1 MSNEGNKILIMLPEY
16 KTSVKKVDNEEKMA
30 GLAVFTDDIQMD
42 GVLTAIPVRST
53 ISYGK
58 ILKIT
63 VPPLPRGYYFISA
76 KDIVKENV
84 CNIIVSDW
92 PVFADKEVH
101 YKGETIGLVVGPDKK
116 MCFDLAT
123 MIHAKYK
130 EYEPVY
136 EMKNSY
142 VHKEF
147 VKGDVSKF
155 KNAKRVYSEE
165 FETGYQEQV
174 YLEPQGML
182 VYMENGQIVVKA
194 SMQCPFY
201 IHKAICRTLGCKEDK
216 VRVIQPAVGG
226 AFGGKEHYP
235 SLMGAQLATA
245 IYKIKKPIKMFFDR
259 KEDITFTT
267 KRHPSKTEISAYLDD
282 KDNII
287 GLDIHVGIDGG
298 AYIGCSMVVLSRA
311 LIASTNTYTFEN
323 VKISGDAYCTNKVPS
338 AAFRG
343 FGSPQS
349 IFAVEMFMAHLADFL
364 HVSSDDL
371 KNKYL
376 VKTGDITSTN
386 GIFRDEIILKEL
398 INKAKEMSDY
408 DRKKKEYSKPC
419 SNKGIGISTF
429 LHGCGFTG
437 SGESTII
444 NAQLKIKKSKD
455 GIVTFYT
462 SQVDFGQGNLTTLK
476 RIVVDTLGIPED
488 RVIYNHPDTN
498 ETLSTGPT
506 AASRTIIIVGGLAA
520 KAAKHLKEIWKDG
533 EEQEIVEPY
542 VGPSYIKWDEDTMQG
557 DAYPG
562 YAWGVN
568 IIEVEFNPLTY
579 EVNVIGCWSTY
590 DVGHAID
597 ERILVGQADGG
608 LAQALG
614 WAYFENEV
622 MENGVFKQRTLG
634 DYIIPTM
641 LDLPK
646 METAFIDNPFPYGA
660 FGAKGAGE
668 LTFVGGAPAF
678 CVAVE
683 QAINRKINK
692 IPANPEYLMELIENG
707 N

>member
-1 MSNEGNKILIMLPEY
+1 MIQEY
-16 KTSVKKVDNEEKMA
+16 KTSVKKVDNEEKMSGMA
-30 GLAVFTDDIQMD
+30 IFTGDIQMD
-42 GVLTAIPVRST
+42 EAYFAIPVRST
-53 ISYGK
+53 VSYGK
-58 ILKIT
+58 LLKID
-63 VPPLPRGYYFISA
+63 VPDLPKNYFFISS

-101 YKGETIGLVVGPDKK
+101 YKGETIGLIVGPNKEK
-116 MCFDLAT
+116 CLELASLV
-123 MIHAKYK
+123 KGEYE

-147 VKGDVSKF
+147 KKGNPDKVF
-155 KNAKRVYSEE
+155 ANAKRTFSES
-165 FETGYQEQV
+165 FTTGYQEQV

-182 VYMENGQIVVKA
+182 MYLDGDKITIKA

-201 IHKAICRTLGCKEDK
+201 IKKAVVRTLGCSEDK

-235 SLMGAQLATA
+235 SLMAAQLATA
-245 IYKIKKPIKMFFDR
+245 IVKIKKPLKMIFDR

-267 KRHPSKTEISAYLDD
+267 KRHPSKTKITAYLDD
-282 KDNII
+282 KDNIL
-287 GLDIHVGIDGG
+287 GVNIHVGIDGG

-311 LIASTNTYTFEN
+311 LIACNNTYTFDN
-323 VKISGDAYCTNKVPS
+323 VIVSGDAYCTNKVPS

-349 IFAVEMFMAHLADFL
+349 IFAMELFMNHLADFL
-364 HVSSDDL
+364 HVNQFDL
-371 KNKYL
+371 RNKYL
-376 VKTGDITSTN
+376 VKTGDITPTN
-386 GIFRDEIILKEL
+386 GIYRDPIIVKEL
-398 INKAKEMSDY
+398 MDKAMEMSDY
-408 DRKKKEYSKPC
+408 KRKVKEYAKPG
-419 SNKGIGISTF
+419 SNRGIGMSTF

-444 NAQLKIKKSKD
+444 NAQLKMKKDKN
-455 GIVTFYT
+455 GVVTFYT
-462 SQVDFGQGNLTTLK
+462 SQVDFGQGNRTTLK

-488 RVIYNHPDTN
+488 KVIYDAPDTN
-498 ETLSTGPT
+498 VTLSTGPT
-506 AASRTIIIVGGLAA
+506 AASRTIIIVGGLVA
-520 KAAKHLKEIWKDG
+520 KAAKHLKAIWKDG
-533 EEQEIVEPY
+533 EDQEIVEPY

-568 IIEVEFNPLTY
+568 VVEVSFDPITY
-579 EVNVIGCWSTY
+579 EVNIEGCWSTY

-614 WAYFENEV
+614 WAYLEKEV
-622 MENGVFKQRTLG
+622 AENGEFKQKTLS
-634 DYIIPTM
+634 DYVIPTM
-641 LDLPK
+641 MDLPN
-646 METAFIDNPFPYGA
+646 METAIIDNPFPYGA

-668 LTFVGGAPAF
+668 LTFAGGAPAF
-678 CVAVE
+678 AIALE
-683 QAINRKINK
+683 QAIKHKIHD
-692 IPANPEYLMELIENG
+692 IPATPEYIMEVLKDED
-707 N
+707 

>member
-1 MSNEGNKILIMLPEY
+1 MLPKY
-16 KTSVKKVDNEEKMA
+16 ITSVKKVDNEEKMSGMA
-30 GLAVFTDDIQMD
+30 IFTGDIRMD
-42 GVLTAIPVRST
+42 NALFAIPVRST
-53 ISYGK
+53 ISHGK
-58 ILKIT
+58 LVKIDM
-63 VPPLPRGYYFISA
+63 PSLPRGYYFISA

-84 CNIIVSDW
+84 CNIIASDW
-92 PVFADKEVH
+92 PVFADKKIN

-116 MCFDLAT
+116 KCLDLAS
-123 MIHAKYK
+123 MIHGVYR
-130 EYEPVY
+130 EFTPVY

-147 VKGDVSKF
+147 AKGNPELFKGASKVF
-155 KNAKRVYSEE
+155 SEE

-174 YLEPQGML
+174 YLEPQAML
-182 VYMENGQIVVKA
+182 MYYEKGKITVKA

-201 IHKAICRTLGCKEDK
+201 IHKAICRTLGCSEDK
-216 VRVIQPAVGG
+216 VRVVQPAVGG

-235 SLMGAQLATA
+235 SLMAAQLATA
-245 IYKIKKPIKMFFDR
+245 IVKIKKPIKMIFDR

-267 KRHPSKTEISAYLDD
+267 KRHPSKTQISAYMDD

-287 GLDIHVGIDGG
+287 GVKIHVGIDGG

-311 LIASTNTYTFEN
+311 LIAATNTYTFEN
-323 VKISGDAYCTNKVPS
+323 VQISGDAYCTNKVPS

-349 IFAVEMFMAHLADFL
+349 IFAMELFMNHLADFL
-364 HVSSDDL
+364 HVNHL
-371 KNKYL
+371 ELRQKYL

-386 GIFRDEIILKEL
+386 GIFRDPIILDKL
-398 INKAKEMSDY
+398 MNRAFEMSDY
-408 DRKKKEYSKPC
+408 KRKVKEYSKPG
-419 SNKGIGISTF
+419 SLRGIGYSSF

-444 NAQLKIKKSKD
+444 NAQLKIKKDKND
-455 GIVTFYT
+455 IVTFYT
-462 SQVDFGQGNLTTLK
+462 SQVDFGQGNKTTLK

-488 RVIYNHPDTN
+488 HVIYDAPDTDK
-498 ETLSTGPT
+498 TLSTGPT

-520 KAAKHLKEIWKDG
+520 KAAQHLKEIWVSGK
-533 EEQEIVEPY
+533 EQEIVEPY
-542 VGPSYIKWDEDTMQG
+542 VGPSYIKWDEDHMQG

-568 IIEVEFNPLTY
+568 VIEVSVDPITY
-579 EVNVIGCWSTY
+579 EVNIEGCWSTY

-597 ERILVGQADGG
+597 ERIMIGQADGG

-614 WAYFENEV
+614 WAYLEKEV
-622 MENGVFKQRTLG
+622 MENGVFKQRTLS
-634 DYIIPTM
+634 DYIIPTA

-646 METAFIDNPFPYGA
+646 METEFIDNPFPYGA

-668 LTFVGGAPAF
+668 LTFVGGAPAL
-678 CVAVE
+678 CSAIE
-683 QAINRKINK
+683 MAINRKIHK
-692 IPANPEYLMELIENG
+692 IPASPEYIMELIEHED
-707 N
+707 

>member
-1 MSNEGNKILIMLPEY
+1 MIQEY
-16 KTSVKKVDNEEKMA
+16 KTSVKKVDNEEKMSGMA
-30 GLAVFTDDIQMD
+30 IFTGDIQMD
-42 GVLTAIPVRST
+42 EAYFAIPVRST
-53 ISYGK
+53 VSYGK
-58 ILKIT
+58 LLKID
-63 VPPLPRGYYFISA
+63 VPDLPKNYFFISA

-84 CNIIVSDW
+84 CNIIASDW

-101 YKGETIGLVVGPDKK
+101 YKGETIGLIVGPNKEN
-116 MCFDLAT
+116 CLELASLVRGE
-123 MIHAKYK
+123 YV

-147 VKGDVSKF
+147 KKGNPDELFAK
-155 KNAKRVYSEE
+155 AKRSFSET
-165 FETGYQEQV
+165 FTTGYQEQV

-182 VYMENGQIVVKA
+182 MYLDGDKITIKA

-201 IHKAICRTLGCKEDK
+201 IKKAVVRTLGCSEDK

-235 SLMGAQLATA
+235 SLMAAQLATA
-245 IYKIKKPIKMFFDR
+245 IVKIKKPLKMIFDR

-267 KRHPSKTEISAYLDD
+267 KRHPSKTKITAYLDD
-282 KDNII
+282 KDNIL
-287 GLDIHVGIDGG
+287 GVNIHVGIDGG

-311 LIASTNTYTFEN
+311 LIACNNTYTFDN
-323 VKISGDAYCTNKVPS
+323 VIVSGDAYCTNKVPS

-349 IFAVEMFMAHLADFL
+349 IFAMELFINHLADFL
-364 HVSSDDL
+364 HVNQLDL
-371 KNKYL
+371 RNKYL
-376 VKTGDITSTN
+376 VKTGDITPTN
-386 GIFRDEIILKEL
+386 GIYRDPIILKEL
-398 INKAKEMSDY
+398 MDKAMEMSDY
-408 DRKKKEYSKPC
+408 KRKVIEYAKPG
-419 SNKGIGISTF
+419 SNRGIGMSTF

-444 NAQLKIKKSKD
+444 NAQLKMKKDKD
-455 GIVTFYT
+455 GVVTFYT
-462 SQVDFGQGNLTTLK
+462 SQVDFGQGNRTTLK

-488 RVIYNHPDTN
+488 KVIYDAPDTDV
-498 ETLSTGPT
+498 TLSTGPT
-506 AASRTIIIVGGLAA
+506 AASRTIIIVGGLVA

-533 EEQEIVEPY
+533 EDQEIVEPY

-568 IIEVEFNPLTY
+568 IVEVSFDPITY
-579 EVNVIGCWSTY
+579 EVNIEGCWSTY

-614 WAYFENEV
+614 WAYLEKEV
-622 MENGVFKQRTLG
+622 AENGEFKQKTLS
-634 DYIIPTM
+634 DYVIPTIM
-641 LDLPK
+641 DLPN
-646 METAFIDNPFPYGA
+646 METAIIDNPFPYGA

-668 LTFVGGAPAF
+668 LTFAGGAPAF
-678 CVAVE
+678 VIALE
-683 QAINRKINK
+683 QAIKHKIHD
-692 IPANPEYLMELIENG
+692 IPATPEYIMEVLKDED
-707 N
+707 

>member
-1 MSNEGNKILIMLPEY
+1 MIPKY
-16 KTSVKKVDNEEKMA
+16 DTSVKKVDNEEKMSGMA
-30 GLAVFTDDIQMD
+30 IFTGDIRMDDA
-42 GVLTAIPVRST
+42 LFAIPVRST

-58 ILKIT
+58 ILKIN
-63 VPPLPRGYYFISA
+63 VPGLPKGYYFISA

-84 CNIIVSDW
+84 CNIIASDW
-92 PVFADKEVH
+92 PVFADKETH
-101 YKGETIGLVVGPDKK
+101 YKGETIGLIVGPDKK
-116 MCFDLAT
+116 VAIDLAT
-123 MIHAKYK
+123 MVHADYE

-147 VKGDVSKF
+147 NKGNPELF
-155 KNAKRVYSEE
+155 KNAHKVFSES

-182 VYMENGQIVVKA
+182 IWLDGKKITIKA

-201 IHKAICRTLGCKEDK
+201 IKNAVIRTLGCKPEK

-235 SLMGAQLATA
+235 SLMAAQLATA
-245 IYKIKKPIKMFFDR
+245 IVKIKKPIKMIFDR
-259 KEDITFTT
+259 KEDITYTT
-267 KRHPSKTEISAYLDD
+267 KRHPSKTEISAYLDKNND
-282 KDNII
+282 II
-287 GLDIHVGIDGG
+287 GMKIHVGIDGG

-311 LIASTNTYTFEN
+311 LIACTNTYTFDN
-323 VKISGDAYCTNKVPS
+323 VAISGDAYCTNKVPS

-349 IFAVEMFMAHLADFL
+349 IFAMELFINHLADYL
-364 HVSSDDL
+364 HVNALDL
-371 KNKYL
+371 RNKYL

-386 GIFRDEIILKEL
+386 GIFRDKIILKEL
-398 INKAKEMSDY
+398 MNKAMEMSDY
-408 DRKKKEYSKPC
+408 KRKLKEYSKPN
-419 SNKGIGISTF
+419 SYRGIGMTTF

-444 NAQLKIKKSKD
+444 NAQLKIKKDKK

-462 SQVDFGQGNLTTLK
+462 SQVDFGQGNRTTLK

-488 RVIYNHPDTN
+488 HVIYDAPDTDQ
-498 ETLSTGPT
+498 TLSTGPT
-506 AASRTIIIVGGLAA
+506 AASRTIIIVGGLVA
-520 KAAKHLKEIWKDG
+520 KAAQHLKEIWKDG

-542 VGPSYIKWDEDTMQG
+542 VGPSYIKWDEGTMQG

-562 YAWGVN
+562 YAWGANVV
-568 IIEVEFNPLTY
+568 EVSVDPITY
-579 EVNVIGCWSTY
+579 EVTIEGCWSTY

-597 ERILVGQADGG
+597 ERILIGQADGG
-608 LAQALG
+608 IAQALG
-614 WAYFENEV
+614 WAYLEKEV
-622 MENGVFKQRTLG
+622 AENGVFKQKTLS
-634 DYIIPTM
+634 DYVIPTM
-641 LDLPK
+641 VDLPK
-646 METAFIDNPFPYGA
+646 METAIIDNPFPYGA

-678 CVAVE
+678 CLALE
-683 QAINRKINK
+683 QAIKRKVHK
-692 IPANPEYLMELIENG
+692 IPATPEYIMELIENG

>member
-1 MSNEGNKILIMLPEY
+1 MLPEY
-16 KTSVKKVDNEEKMA
+16 KTSVKKVDNEDKMA
-30 GLAVFTDDIQMD
+30 GKAIYTDDIQMD
-42 GVLTAIPVRST
+42 NALFAIPVRST

-58 ILKIT
+58 ILKIVT
-63 VPPLPRGYYFISA
+63 PALPQGYFFISA

-84 CNIIVSDW
+84 CNIILSDW
-92 PVFADKEVH
+92 PVFPAEVH
-101 YKGETIGLVVGPDKK
+101 YKGETIGLIVGPDKK
-116 MCFDLAT
+116 ICLDLASMT
-123 MIHAKYK
+123 HATYN
-130 EYEPVY
+130 EFEPVY

-147 VKGDVSKF
+147 TKGDTSKF
-155 KNAKRVYSEE
+155 LDAVKVFSEE

-182 VYMENGQIVVKA
+182 IYLENNQIVVKA

-201 IHKAICRTLGCKEDK
+201 IHKAICRTLGCEESK

-235 SLMGAQLATA
+235 SLMAAQLATA
-245 IYKIKKPIKMFFDR
+245 ITKIKKPIEMIFDR
-259 KEDITFTT
+259 KEDISFTT
-267 KRHPSKTEISAYLDD
+267 KRHPSKTEISAYID
-282 KDNII
+282 KNDNII
-287 GLDIHVGIDGG
+287 GVKIHVGIDGG
-298 AYIGCSMVVLSRA
+298 AYVGCSAVVLSRA
-311 LIASTNTYTFEN
+311 LIATTNTYTFDN
-323 VKISGDAYCTNKVPS
+323 VAISGDAYCTNKVPS

-349 IFAVEMFMAHLADFL
+349 IFAMEQFINHLADFL
-364 HVSSDDL
+364 HVNRDEL
-371 KNKYL
+371 RNKYL

-386 GIFRDEIILKEL
+386 GIFRDEIILPVL
-398 INKAKEMSDY
+398 IKKAKEMSNY
-408 DRKKKEYSKPC
+408 EVKKKEYAKPG
-419 SNKGIGISTF
+419 SFRGIGISTF

-444 NAQLKIKKSKD
+444 NAQLKITKD
-455 GIVTFYT
+455 KNNIVRFYT

-476 RIVVDTLGIPED
+476 RIVVDTLGIPEEQ
-488 RVIYNHPDTN
+488 VIYEAPDTN
-498 ETLSTGPT
+498 KTLSTGPT

-533 EEQEIVEPY
+533 EEQEIIEPY

-568 IIEVEFNPLTY
+568 VIEVSVDPITY
-579 EVNVIGCWSTY
+579 EVKVEGAWSTY

-597 ERILVGQADGG
+597 ERIMIGQADGG
-608 LAQALG
+608 LAQAIG
-614 WAYFENEV
+614 WAYFEKEV
-622 MENGVFKQRTLG
+622 MENGVFRQKTLS
-634 DYIIPTM
+634 DYVIPTM
-641 LDLPK
+641 MDLPK

-678 CVAVE
+678 CSALE
-683 QAINRKINK
+683 QAINRKVNK
-692 IPANPEYLMELIENG
+692 IPALPEYIMELMKNG

>member
-1 MSNEGNKILIMLPEY
+1 MIPKY
-16 KTSVKKVDNEEKMA
+16 DTSVKKVDNEEKMSGMA
-30 GLAVFTDDIQMD
+30 IFTGDIRMDDA
-42 GVLTAIPVRST
+42 LFAIPVRST

-58 ILKIT
+58 ILKIN
-63 VPPLPRGYYFISA
+63 VPGLPKGYYFISA

-84 CNIIVSDW
+84 CNIIASDW
-92 PVFADKEVH
+92 PVFADKETH
-101 YKGETIGLVVGPDKK
+101 YKGETIGLIVGPDKK
-116 MCFDLAT
+116 VAIDLAT
-123 MIHAKYK
+123 MVHADYE

-147 VKGDVSKF
+147 NKGNPELF
-155 KNAKRVYSEE
+155 KNAHKVFSES

-182 VYMENGQIVVKA
+182 IWLDNKKITIKA

-201 IHKAICRTLGCKEDK
+201 IKNAVVRTLGCKPEK

-235 SLMGAQLATA
+235 SLMAAQLATA
-245 IYKIKKPIKMFFDR
+245 IVKIKKPIKMIFDR

-267 KRHPSKTEISAYLDD
+267 KRHPSKTEISAYLDKND
-282 KDNII
+282 DII
-287 GLDIHVGIDGG
+287 GMKIHVGIDGG

-311 LIASTNTYTFEN
+311 LIACTNTYTFDN
-323 VKISGDAYCTNKVPS
+323 VAISGDAYCTNKVPS

-349 IFAVEMFMAHLADFL
+349 IFAMELFINHLADYL
-364 HVSSDDL
+364 HVNAL
-371 KNKYL
+371 ELRNKYL

-386 GIFRDEIILKEL
+386 GIFRDKIILKEL
-398 INKAKEMSDY
+398 MDKAMEMSDY
-408 DRKKKEYSKPC
+408 KRKLKEYSKPN
-419 SNKGIGISTF
+419 SYRGIGMTTF

-444 NAQLKIKKSKD
+444 NAQLKIKKDKK

-462 SQVDFGQGNLTTLK
+462 SQVDFGQGNRTTLK

-488 RVIYNHPDTN
+488 HVIYDAPDTDQ
-498 ETLSTGPT
+498 TLSTGPT
-506 AASRTIIIVGGLAA
+506 AASRTIIIVGGLVA
-520 KAAKHLKEIWKDG
+520 KAAQHLKEIWKDG

-562 YAWGVN
+562 YAWGANVV
-568 IIEVEFNPLTY
+568 EVSVDPVTY
-579 EVNVIGCWSTY
+579 EVTIEGCWSTY

-597 ERILVGQADGG
+597 ERILIGQADGG
-608 LAQALG
+608 IAQALG
-614 WAYFENEV
+614 WAYLEKEV
-622 MENGVFKQRTLG
+622 AENGMFKQKTLS
-634 DYIIPTM
+634 DYVIPTM
-641 LDLPK
+641 VDLPK
-646 METAFIDNPFPYGA
+646 METAIIDNPFPYGA

-678 CVAVE
+678 CLALE
-683 QAINRKINK
+683 QAIKRKVHK
-692 IPANPEYLMELIENG
+692 IPATPEYIMELIENG

>member
-1 MSNEGNKILIMLPEY
+1 MLPNY
-16 KTSVKKVDNEEKMA
+16 HTSVKKVDNEEKMA
-30 GLAVFTDDIQMD
+30 GTAIFTTDIHMD
-42 GVLTAIPVRST
+42 GALFAIPVRST

-58 ILKIT
+58 ILKIN
-63 VPPLPRGYYFISA
+63 VPKLPKGYYFISA

-84 CNIIVSDW
+84 CNIIASDW
-92 PVFADKEVH
+92 PVFADKETH
-101 YKGETIGLVVGPDKK
+101 YKGETIGLIIGPNKK
-116 MCFDLAT
+116 MCLDLASMT
-123 MIHAKYK
+123 HATYK
-130 EYEPVY
+130 ELKPAY

-147 VKGDVSKF
+147 NKGNPEVF
-155 KNAKRVYSEE
+155 KNAKKVFSEE

-174 YLEPQGML
+174 YLEPQAML
-182 VYMENGQIVVKA
+182 MYYEKGKITVKA

-201 IHKAICRTLGCKEDK
+201 IHKAICRTLGCPGKD

-235 SLMGAQLATA
+235 SLMAAQLATA
-245 IYKIKKPIKMFFDR
+245 IVKIKKPIQMIFDR

-267 KRHPSKTEISAYLDD
+267 KRHPSKTEISAYIDD
-282 KDNII
+282 KDNIL
-287 GLDIHVGIDGG
+287 GVKIHVGIDGG
-298 AYIGCSMVVLSRA
+298 AYIGCSMVVLARA
-311 LIASTNTYTFEN
+311 LIAATNTYTFEN
-323 VKISGDAYCTNKVPS
+323 VSISGDAYCTNKVPS

-349 IFAVEMFMAHLADFL
+349 IFAMELFINHLADFL
-364 HVSSDDL
+364 HVNPL
-371 KNKYL
+371 ELRMKYL

-386 GIFRDEIILKEL
+386 GIFRDEIILEKL
-398 INKAKEMSDY
+398 MNRAMEMSDY
-408 DRKKKEYSKPC
+408 KRKVKEYSKPG
-419 SNKGIGISTF
+419 SFRGIGMSTF

-444 NAQLKIKKSKD
+444 NAQLRMKKDKN
-455 GIVTFYT
+455 GVVTFYT
-462 SQVDFGQGNLTTLK
+462 SQVDFGQGNKTTLK

-488 RVIYNHPDTN
+488 KVIYDAPDTDQ
-498 ETLSTGPT
+498 TLSTGPT

-520 KAAKHLKEIWKDG
+520 KAAQHLKDIWKDG
-533 EEQEIVEPY
+533 EEQEIIEPY
-542 VGPSYIKWDEDTMQG
+542 VGPSYIKWDDDTMQG

-568 IIEVEFNPLTY
+568 IVEVSVDPLTY
-579 EVNVIGCWSTY
+579 EVNVEGCWSTY

-608 LAQALG
+608 LTQALG
-614 WAYFENEV
+614 WAYMEKEV
-622 MENGVFKQRTLG
+622 MENGVFKQKTLS
-634 DYIIPTM
+634 DYVIPTAM
-641 LDLPK
+641 DVPH
-646 METAFIDNPFPYGA
+646 METEFIDNPFPYGA

-678 CVAVE
+678 SIALE
-683 QAINRKINK
+683 QAINRKVHK
-692 IPANPEYLMELIENG
+692 IPASPEYIMELIEHG

>member
-1 MSNEGNKILIMLPEY
+1 MLPNY
-16 KTSVKKVDNEEKMA
+16 HTSVKKVDNEEKMA
-30 GLAVFTDDIQMD
+30 GTAIFTTDIHMD
-42 GVLTAIPVRST
+42 GALFAIPVRST

-58 ILKIT
+58 ILKIN
-63 VPPLPRGYYFISA
+63 VPKLPKGYYFISA

-84 CNIIVSDW
+84 CNIIASDW
-92 PVFADKEVH
+92 PVFADKETH
-101 YKGETIGLVVGPDKK
+101 YKGETIGLIIGPNKK
-116 MCFDLAT
+116 MCLDLASMT
-123 MIHAKYK
+123 HATYK
-130 EYEPVY
+130 ELKPVY

-147 VKGDVSKF
+147 DKGNPEIF
-155 KNAKRVYSEE
+155 KNAKKVFSEE

-174 YLEPQGML
+174 YLEPQAML
-182 VYMENGQIVVKA
+182 MYYEKGKITVKA

-201 IHKAICRTLGCKEDK
+201 IHKAICRTLGCPGKD

-235 SLMGAQLATA
+235 SLMAAQLATA
-245 IYKIKKPIKMFFDR
+245 IVKIKKPIQMIFDR

-267 KRHPSKTEISAYLDD
+267 KRHPSKTEISAYIDD
-282 KDNII
+282 KDNIL
-287 GLDIHVGIDGG
+287 GVKIHVGIDGG
-298 AYIGCSMVVLSRA
+298 AYIGCSMVVLARA
-311 LIASTNTYTFEN
+311 LIAATNTYTFEN
-323 VKISGDAYCTNKVPS
+323 VSISGDAYCTNKVPS

-349 IFAVEMFMAHLADFL
+349 IFAMELFINHLADFL
-364 HVSSDDL
+364 HVNPL
-371 KNKYL
+371 ELRMKYL

-386 GIFRDEIILKEL
+386 GIFRDEIILEKL
-398 INKAKEMSDY
+398 MNRAMEMSDY
-408 DRKKKEYSKPC
+408 KRKVKEYSKPG
-419 SNKGIGISTF
+419 SFRGIGMSTF

-444 NAQLKIKKSKD
+444 NAQLRMKKDKN
-455 GIVTFYT
+455 GVVTFYT
-462 SQVDFGQGNLTTLK
+462 SQVDFGQGNKTTLK

-488 RVIYNHPDTN
+488 KVIYDAPDTDQ
-498 ETLSTGPT
+498 TLSTGPT

-520 KAAKHLKEIWKDG
+520 KAAQHLKDIWKDG
-533 EEQEIVEPY
+533 EEQEIIEPY
-542 VGPSYIKWDEDTMQG
+542 VGPSYIKWDDDTMQG

-568 IIEVEFNPLTY
+568 IVEVSVDPLTY
-579 EVNVIGCWSTY
+579 EVNVEGCWSTY

-608 LAQALG
+608 LTQALG
-614 WAYFENEV
+614 WAYMEKEV
-622 MENGVFKQRTLG
+622 MENGVFKQKTLS
-634 DYIIPTM
+634 DYVIPTAM
-641 LDLPK
+641 DVPH
-646 METAFIDNPFPYGA
+646 METEFIDNPFPYGA

-678 CVAVE
+678 SIALE
-683 QAINRKINK
+683 QAINRKVHK
-692 IPANPEYLMELIENG
+692 IPASPEYIMELIEHG

>member
-1 MSNEGNKILIMLPEY
+1 MLPNY
-16 KTSVKKVDNEEKMA
+16 KTSVKKVDNEDKMSGRA
-30 GLAVFTDDIQMD
+30 IFTNDILMSDAYFAKQ
-42 GVLTAIPVRST
+42 VRAT
-53 ISYGK
+53 ISFGK
-58 ILKIT
+58 VKKIN
-63 VPPLPRGYYFISA
+63 VPTLPKDYFFISS

-84 CNIIVSDW
+84 CNIIANDW
-92 PVFADKEVH
+92 PVFVEEEVH
-101 YKGETIGLVVGPDKK
+101 YNGETLGLIVGPDKATVL
-116 MCFDLAT
+116 DLVDKIT
-123 MIHAKYK
+123 VEYE

-147 VKGDVSKF
+147 TKGNPELF
-155 KNAKRVYSEE
+155 KGAAKVFSES

-182 VYMENGQIVVKA
+182 MYLDGDKITVKA

-201 IHKAICRTLGCKEDK
+201 IHKAICRTLGYPSDK

-245 IYKIKKPIKMFFDR
+245 IVKIKKPIKMIFDR

-267 KRHPSKTEISAYLDD
+267 KRHPSKTEISAYVDD
-282 KDNII
+282 KDELI
-287 GLDIHVGIDGG
+287 GLKIHVGIDGG
-298 AYIGCSMVVLSRA
+298 AYIGCSMVVLARA
-311 LIASTNTYTFEN
+311 LIACTNTYSIPNLDVT
-323 VKISGDAYCTNKVPS
+323 GDAYCTNKVPS

-349 IFAVEMFMAHLADFL
+349 IFAMELFINHLADYL
-364 HVSSDDL
+364 HKDREEF
-371 KNKYL
+371 KAKYM
-376 VKTGDITSTN
+376 VKTGDITCTS
-386 GIFRDEIILKEL
+386 GIFRDPIILDKL
-398 INKAKEMSDY
+398 ISRAKEMSDY
-408 DRKKKEYSKPC
+408 DRKRKEYSKPG
-419 SNKGIGISTF
+419 SLKGIGISSF

-444 NAQLKIKKSKD
+444 NAQLKIKKDKN
-455 GIVTFYT
+455 GVVTFYT
-462 SQVDFGQGNLTTLK
+462 SQVDFGQGNRTTLK

-488 RVIYNHPDTN
+488 KVIYDAPDTDQ
-498 ETLSTGPT
+498 TLSTGPT

-520 KAAKHLKEIWKDG
+520 KAAQHLKDIWVDG
-533 EEQEIVEPY
+533 KEQEIVEPY
-542 VGPSYIKWDEDTMQG
+542 VGPSYIKWDEDHMQG

-568 IIEVEFNPLTY
+568 VVEIEVDPITY
-579 EVNVIGCWSTY
+579 QVNIIGAWSTY

-614 WAYFENEV
+614 WAYMENE
-622 MENGVFKQRTLG
+622 ETDKGVFKQKTLS
-634 DYIIPTM
+634 DYVIPTSM
-641 LDLPK
+641 DLPP
-646 METAFIDNPFPYGA
+646 METEFIDNPFKYGA

-668 LTFVGGAPAF
+668 LTFVGGAPCFAL
-678 CVAVE
+678 ALE
-683 QAINRKINK
+683 QAIGKKVNK
-692 IPANPEYLMELIENG
+692 IPATPEYIMELMNHED
-707 N
+707 

>member
-1 MSNEGNKILIMLPEY
+1 MLPNY
-16 KTSVKKVDNEEKMA
+16 KTSVKKVDNEEKMSGMA
-30 GLAVFTDDIQMD
+30 IFTNDIHMD
-42 GVLTAIPVRST
+42 KALYAIQVRST
-53 ISYGK
+53 ISHGK
-58 ILKIT
+58 LLKID
-63 VPPLPRGYYFISA
+63 LPKLPEGYYFISA

-84 CNIIVSDW
+84 CNIIASDW

-101 YKGETIGLVVGPDKK
+101 YKGETIGLVIGPDKK
-116 MCFDLAT
+116 ICIDLAS
-123 MIHAKYK
+123 MIHGIYRGL
-130 EYEPVY
+130 EPVY

-147 VKGDVSKF
+147 NKGNPEVF
-155 KNAKRVYSEE
+155 KKAKKVFSEE

-182 VYMENGQIVVKA
+182 MWLEGGKINVKA

-201 IHKAICRTLGCKEDK
+201 IHKAIVRTLGCPENK

-235 SLMGAQLATA
+235 SLMAAQLATA
-245 IYKIKKPIKMFFDR
+245 IVKIKKPIKMIFDR

-267 KRHPSKTEISAYLDD
+267 KRHPSKTEISAYMDD
-282 KDNII
+282 KDNIL
-287 GLDIHVGIDGG
+287 GVKIHVGIDGG
-298 AYIGCSMVVLSRA
+298 AYVGCSMVVLSRA
-311 LIASTNTYTFEN
+311 LIAATNTYTFDN
-323 VKISGDAYCTNKVPS
+323 VAISGDAYCTNKIPS

-349 IFAVEMFMAHLADFL
+349 IFAMELFINHLADYL
-364 HVSSDDL
+364 HVDAL
-371 KNKYL
+371 ELRNKYL

-386 GIFRDEIILKEL
+386 GIFRDPIIVKEL
-398 INKAKEMSDY
+398 MERAMEMSDY
-408 DRKKKEYSKPC
+408 KRKHKEYSKPG
-419 SNKGIGISTF
+419 SLRGIGMTSF

-444 NAQLKIKKSKD
+444 NAQLKIKKDKN
-455 GIVTFYT
+455 GVVTFYT
-462 SQVDFGQGNLTTLK
+462 SQVDFGQGNRTTLK

-488 RVIYNHPDTN
+488 KVIYDAPDTDK
-498 ETLSTGPT
+498 TLSTGPT

-520 KAAKHLKEIWKDG
+520 KAAQHLKDIWVDG
-533 EEQEIVEPY
+533 KEQEIVEPY
-542 VGPSYIKWDEDTMQG
+542 VAPSYIKWDEDTMQG

-568 IIEVEFNPLTY
+568 VVEVSVDPITY
-579 EVNVIGCWSTY
+579 EVTIEGCWSTY
-590 DVGHAID
+590 DVGHPID
-597 ERILVGQADGG
+597 ERILIGQADGG

-614 WAYFENEV
+614 WAYFEKEE
-622 MENGVFKQRTLG
+622 MDKGVFKQKTLS

-641 LDLPK
+641 MDLPH
-646 METAFIDNPFPYGA
+646 METEFIDNPFPYGA

-678 CVAVE
+678 CLALE
-683 QAINRKINK
+683 QAIKRKVHK
-692 IPANPEYLMELIENG
+692 IPANPEYIMELIEHG

>member
-1 MSNEGNKILIMLPEY
+1 MKLPNY
-16 KTSVKKVDNEEKMA
+16 NTSVKKVDNEDKMSGMA
-30 GLAVFTDDIQMD
+30 IFTGDIHMDDA
-42 GVLTAIPVRST
+42 LFAIPVRST
-53 ISYGK
+53 ISFGK
-58 ILKIT
+58 ILNNN
-63 VPPLPRGYYFISA
+63 VPDLPEGYYFISA

-84 CNIIVSDW
+84 CNIIASDW
-92 PVFADKEVH
+92 PVFPDKETH
-101 YKGETIGLVVGPDKK
+101 YKGETIGLIIGPDKRV
-116 MCFDLAT
+116 CLDLASKT
-123 MIHAKYK
+123 YADYQ

-147 VKGDVSKF
+147 TKGDVSVF
-155 KNAKRVYSEE
+155 KKAKKVFYEE

-182 VYMENGQIVVKA
+182 MWLDGDKITVKA

-201 IHKAICRTLGCKEDK
+201 IHKAICRTLGYPDDK

-235 SLMGAQLATA
+235 SLMAAQLATA
-245 IYKIKKPIKMFFDR
+245 IVKIKKPLKMIFDR

-267 KRHPSKTEISAYLDD
+267 KRHPSKTEVSAYIG
-282 KDNII
+282 DNDEIL
-287 GLDIHVGIDGG
+287 GVKIHVGIDGG

-311 LIASTNTYTFEN
+311 LIAATNTYTFDN
-323 VKISGDAYCTNKVPS
+323 VEIVGDAYCTNKVPS

-349 IFAVEMFMAHLADFL
+349 IFAIELFMNHLAGFL
-364 HVSSDDL
+364 HVKPLDL
-371 KNKYL
+371 REKYL
-376 VKTGDITSTN
+376 VKTGDITSTS
-386 GIFRDEIILKEL
+386 GVFRDPIILKQL
-398 INKAKEMSDY
+398 MDRCMEMSDY
-408 DRKKKEYSKPC
+408 KHKLEEYSKPG
-419 SNKGIGISTF
+419 SHRGIGLSTF

-444 NAQLKIKKSKD
+444 NAQLRIKKDKN

-462 SQVDFGQGNLTTLK
+462 SQVDFGQGNRTTLK

-488 RVIYNHPDTN
+488 HVIYDAPDTD

-520 KAAKHLKEIWKDG
+520 KAAQHLKEIWVDG
-533 EEQEIVEPY
+533 KEQEIVEPY

-562 YAWGVN
+562 YAWGCN
-568 IIEVEFNPLTY
+568 IVEVEVDPITY
-579 EVNVIGCWSTY
+579 QVTVLGTWSTY

-597 ERILVGQADGG
+597 ERILMGQADGG
-608 LAQALG
+608 LVQSLG
-614 WAYFENEV
+614 WAYLEKEV
-622 MENGVFKQRTLG
+622 AKDGVFEQKTLS
-634 DYIIPTM
+634 DYIIPTFVDM
-641 LDLPK
+641 PH
-646 METAFIDNPFPYGA
+646 METEFIDNPFPYGA

-668 LTFVGGAPAF
+668 LTFVGGAPAM
-678 CVAVE
+678 CAAIE
-683 QAINRKINK
+683 QAIDRKIHR
-692 IPANPEYLMELIENG
+692 IPATPEIIMELVEHDY
-707 N
+707 

>member
-1 MSNEGNKILIMLPEY
+1 MKKFEN
-16 KTSVKKVDNEEKMA
+16 SVTKVDNEEKMA
-30 GLAVFTDDIQMD
+30 GLALFTNDIKMDDEYFAVQ
-42 GVLTAIPVRST
+42 VRSER
-53 ISYGK
+53 SHAK
-58 ILKIT
+58 IVKIN
-63 VPPLPRGYYFISA
+63 VPKLPKNYHFISA

-92 PVFADKEVH
+92 PVFADKKVN
-101 YKGETIGLVVGPDKK
+101 YYGETIGLMVGPDKNK
-116 MCFDLAT
+116 VLDLA
-123 MIHAKYK
+123 KEVKVDYK
-130 EYEPVY
+130 ELEPVFD
-136 EMKNSY
+136 MRNSY

-147 VKGDVSKF
+147 TKGDVKLFES
-155 KNAKRVYSEE
+155 AKKVYSET
-165 FETGYQEQV
+165 FRTGYQEQV
-174 YLEPQGML
+174 YLETQSML
-182 VYMENGQIVVKA
+182 MYMENGQIVVKA

-201 IHKAICRTLGCKEDK
+201 IHKAICRTLGCKEKD

-235 SLMGAQLATA
+235 SLMAAQLATA
-245 IYKIKKPIKMFFDR
+245 IVKIKKPIRMTFDR

-267 KRHPSKTEISAYLDD
+267 KRHPSITEITAYMDN

-287 GLDIHVGIDGG
+287 GVKIHVGIDGG

-311 LIASTNTYTFEN
+311 LIAATNAYTFKN
-323 VKISGDAYCTNKVPS
+323 VAISGDAYCTNKVPS

-349 IFAVEMFMAHLADFL
+349 IFAMEMFINHLADY
-364 HVSSDDL
+364 L
-371 KNKYL
+371 KMDRHELRTKYL
-376 VKTGDITSTN
+376 VKTGDITSTS
-386 GIFRDEIILKEL
+386 GIFRDPIILNEL
-398 INKAKEMSDY
+398 REKAFEMSDFK
-408 DRKKKEYSKPC
+408 RKYKLYSKPG
-419 SNKGIGISTF
+419 SYRGIGYSMF

-444 NAQLKIKKSKD
+444 NAQLRIKKDKN

-462 SQVDFGQGNLTTLK
+462 SQVDFGQGNKTTLK

-488 RVIYNHPDTN
+488 HVIYDAPDTN

-520 KAAKHLKEIWKDG
+520 KAAKHLKNIWKDG

-542 VGPSYIKWDEDTMQG
+542 VGPSYIEWDEDNMQG

-568 IIEVEFNPLTY
+568 VVEVSVDPITY
-579 EVNVIGCWSTY
+579 EVKIEGCWSTY

-597 ERILVGQADGG
+597 ERILYGQADGG

-614 WAYFENEV
+614 WAYLEKENA
-622 MENGVFKQRTLG
+622 ENGVFRQKTLS
-634 DYIIPTM
+634 DYAIPTSM
-641 LDLPK
+641 DLPP
-646 METAFIDNPFPYGA
+646 METALIDNPFPYGA

-678 CVAVE
+678 ALALE
-683 QAINRKINK
+683 QAINRKVYN
-692 IPANPEYLMELIENG
+692 IPATPEYIMELLSHEN
-707 N
+707 

>member
-1 MSNEGNKILIMLPEY
+1 MLPKY
-16 KTSVKKVDNEEKMA
+16 KTSVKKVDNEAKMSGRA
-30 GLAVFTDDIQMD
+30 IFTGDIEME
-42 GVLTAIPVRST
+42 GAYFAINVRSS

-58 ILKIT
+58 INQIN
-63 VPPLPRGYYFISA
+63 LPTLPKDYYFISA
-76 KDIVKENV
+76 KDILKENV
-84 CNIIVSDW
+84 VNIIASDW

-101 YKGETIGLVVGPDKK
+101 YIGETIGLIVGPDKK
-116 MCFDLAT
+116 TCIELANSV
-123 MIHAKYK
+123 KVEYE

-147 VKGDVSKF
+147 TKGDVSLF
-155 KNAKRVYSEE
+155 KKAKKVFSEE
-165 FETGYQEQV
+165 FETGYQEQL

-182 VYMENGQIVVKA
+182 VWLDGDKVTVKA

-201 IHKAICRTLGCKEDK
+201 IHKAIARATGLKEDK
-216 VRVIQPAVGG
+216 IRVIQPAVGG

-245 IYKIKKPIKMFFDR
+245 ILKVKKPIKMILDR
-259 KEDITFTT
+259 KEDIAFTT
-267 KRHPSKTEISAYLDD
+267 KRHPSKTEISAYIDD

-287 GLDIHVGIDGG
+287 GLKIHVGIDGG
-298 AYIGCSMVVLSRA
+298 AYVGCSMVVLSRA
-311 LIASTNTYTFEN
+311 LIASTNTYTFDN
-323 VKISGDAYCTNKVPS
+323 VDISGDAYCTNKVPS

-349 IFAVEMFMAHLADFL
+349 IFAIELFMTHLAEY
-364 HVSSDDL
+364 L
-371 KNKYL
+371 KVDPLALRYKYL
-376 VKTGDITSTN
+376 VKTGDVTSTS
-386 GIFRDEIILKEL
+386 GIFRDPIILREL
-398 INKAKEMSDY
+398 MDKAMEMSDY
-408 DRKKKEYSKPC
+408 KNKVKEYSSK
-419 SNKGIGISTF
+419 NIYKGIGMSTF

-444 NAQLKIKKSKD
+444 NAKLKIKKDKN
-455 GIVTFYT
+455 GVVTFYT

-488 RVIYNHPDTN
+488 KVIYDLPDTDK
-498 ETLSTGPT
+498 TLSTGPT

-520 KAAKHLKEIWKDG
+520 KAAKHLKEIWIDG
-533 EEQEIVEPY
+533 KEQEIVEPY

-568 IIEVEFNPLTY
+568 IVELSVDPITY
-579 EVNVIGCWSTY
+579 EVKIEHTWSTY

-597 ERILVGQADGG
+597 ERIIVGQADGG

-614 WAYFENEV
+614 WAYLEKEEALDGKFRQKS
-622 MENGVFKQRTLG
+622 MG
-634 DYIIPTM
+634 DYIIPTIK
-641 LDLPK
+641 DLPN
-646 METAFIDNPFPYGA
+646 METALIDNPFPYGA

-678 CVAVE
+678 AHALE
-683 QAINRKINK
+683 MAIKRKVNK
-692 IPANPEYLMELIENG
+692 IPATPEYIMELVEHG